1 MFKVG
6 DYVKIVDNLRS
17 IYYGPN
23 YYALMYDMLQ
33 YAGKITKIKNILQR
47 GEKNAYYLEI
57 DNQAYFWYEPLLE
70 SVNKNFKYLKG
81 DDD

>member
-6 DYVKIVDNLRS
+6 DYVKIVDDLRS

-23 YYALMYDMLQ
+23 YYALMHDMLQ
-33 YAGKITKIKNILQR
+33 YAGKITKIKNILQL
-47 GEKNAYYLEI
+47 GEKTAYYLEI
-57 DNQAYFWYEPLLE
+57 DNQAYFWYESLLK